1 MGEKS
6 PFISVNNPTVNVCS
20 LPEPDPPAEHPASTN
35 AIPKAHTLLLF
46 ITLPLLFH
54 VNHYNAF

>member
-35 AIPKAHTLLLF
+35 AIPRAHTLLLF
-46 ITLPLLFH
+46 IILPLLFQ
-54 VNHYNAF
+54 